1 MVEGSEGPLP
11 LLDCQNS
18 LKKRRPPRGRVA
30 RVMDRAHTPTHTH
43 LPVWPLRRGL
53 KSRSLASAQWR
64 KQILTAYGMSSNVE
78 SNSSRYLPA
87 TLLQIPE
94 N

>member
-11 LLDCQNS
+11 LLECQNP

-43 LPVWPLRRGL
+43 LPVWPLRSGET
-53 KSRSLASAQWR
+53 ASQSGECA
-64 KQILTAYGMSSNVE
+64 MVSNVD
-78 SNSSRYLPA
+78 R
-87 TLLQIPE
+87 
-94 N
+94 